1 MDKDIFKKQLKASLG
16 DRLIDGSDDNN
27 TIIMK
32 LQSEVEWYRTYGQF
46 INANYSSIDAEAC
59 AYADGDD
66 DMDGYNN
73 QEK

>member
-1 MDKDIFKKQLKASLG
+1 MTQFDYMVNKQEEIKKLK
-16 DRLIDGSDDNN
+16 
-27 TIIMK
+27 
-32 LQSEVEWYRTYGQF
+32 SELNWYREYGEF
-46 INANYSSIDAEAC
+46 INHNYSSVDAEAC

>member
-1 MDKDIFKKQLKASLG
+1 MDKDIFKKQLKKSLG

-27 TIIMK
+27 TIITK
-32 LQSEVEWYRTYGQF
+32 LQSELEWYRDYGQF

>member
-1 MDKDIFKKQLKASLG
+1 MCSSILE
-16 DRLIDGSDDNN
+16 RLINKVMELKEFEK
-27 TIIMK
+27 IK
-32 LQSEVEWYRTYGQF
+32 SELEWYRTYGQF
-46 INANYSSIDAEAC
+46 INANYSSVDAEAC